1 MAEAERPLRFER
13 RMSDAEALMWTI
25 EKDPALR
32 SAFLQLTLLD
42 SAPDFE
48 RFRRRMERAVK
59 VLPRLR
65 QRVVPPPFRFAPPE
79 WADDPSFD
87 LDFHV
92 RRIAVPPP
100 GAERQLL
107 DLAAL
112 IYEDAFDRAR
122 PLWQLTIVE
131 GLEGGRAA
139 LLAKMHHTIT
149 DGVGGVRLSMQFLD
163 LAPDAPDPDPVEE
176 PPEAPERSVYDVV
189 SEALGHNVR
198 RQLGVVQR
206 GAAGSAG
213 LVTHPDRVARLVTDT
228 VDTAA
233 SLWRQLAVVQP
244 SRSPLWTGRR
254 SLTRRF
260 EMLTVNLDE
269 VKRASKGL
277 GGTVND
283 LFVAAVAGG
292 AAAYHRAKGAE
303 LEDLRVTI
311 PVNVRDDKSAGG
323 NAFSPARLVIPA
335 GTEDPV
341 ARFAA
346 IHERLGVAKNERALG
361 LFGSLAGVMNGLPTS
376 VLTRV
381 ARQQAETVDF
391 AASNVRAAD
400 FDLYIAGAH
409 IEANHPMGPT
419 AGTAFNATVMSYM
432 NRFDVGLNIDTAA
445 IDDPELLRTCI
456 EESFAELLKAGGS

>member
-1 MAEAERPLRFER
+1 
-13 RMSDAEALMWTI
+13 MSDAEALMWTI

-32 SAFLQLTLLD
+32 SSFLQLTLLD
-42 SAPDFE
+42 SPPDFA

-59 VLPRLR
+59 VLPRLG

-87 LDFHV
+87 IDFHV
-92 RRIAVPPP
+92 RRMAVPPP
-100 GAERQLL
+100 GTERQLL

-163 LAPDAPDPDPVEE
+163 LARDAEDPEDVEE
-176 PPEAPERSVYDVV
+176 PPQAPERGVYDVV
-189 SEALGHNVR
+189 SDAVGHNVR
-198 RQLGVVQR
+198 RQLGVAQR
-206 GAAGSAG
+206 GVSGTAGVALHPERAVRVVQE
-213 LVTHPDRVARLVTDT
+213 LVA
-228 VDTAA
+228 TAA

-260 EMLTVNLDE
+260 ETLTVNLDE
-269 VKRASKGL
+269 VKRAAKGL

-283 LFVAAVAGG
+283 IYVAALAGG
-292 AAAYHRAKGAE
+292 AAAYHRAKGADVDE
-303 LEDLRVTI
+303 LRMTM
-311 PVNVRDDKSAGG
+311 PVNLREDKSAGG
-323 NAFSPARLVIPA
+323 NAFSFARLSIPA
-335 GTEDPV
+335 GAEDPA

-361 LFGSLAGVMNGLPTS
+361 LFGSLAGVMNNLPTS
-376 VLTRV
+376 LLTRV

-391 AASNVRAAD
+391 AASNVKAAD

-409 IEANHPMGPT
+409 IEGNHPMGPT
-419 AGTAFNATVMSYM
+419 AGTAFNATVMSYK

-456 EESFAELLKAGGS
+456 EESFAELLKAGTT

>member
-1 MAEAERPLRFER
+1 MRFER

-32 SAFLQLTLLD
+32 SSFLQLTLLD
-42 SAPDFE
+42 SVPDFA

-59 VLPRLR
+59 VIPRLT
-65 QRVVPPPFRFAPPE
+65 QRVVPPLARFAPPE

-87 LDFHV
+87 IDFHV
-92 RRIAVPPP
+92 RRLALPPP
-100 GAERQLL
+100 GTERQLL

-112 IYEDAFDRAR
+112 LYEDAFDRAR

-163 LAPDAPDPDPVEE
+163 LAPDAPDPGEVET
-176 PPEAPERSVYDVV
+176 PPRVPERGVYDVLSDAV
-189 SEALGHNVR
+189 GHNVR
-198 RQLGVVQR
+198 RGLGVVQR
-206 GAAGSAG
+206 TTAGGATVATKPANAVKLVSDLSA
-213 LVTHPDRVARLVTDT
+213 T
-228 VDTAA
+228 VQ

-254 SLTRRF
+254 SLSRRF
-260 EMLTVNLDE
+260 ETLTVNLDD
-269 VKRASKGL
+269 VKRAAKGL

-283 LFVAAVAGG
+283 LFVTALAGG
-292 AAAYHRAKGAE
+292 AATYHRAKGVDVD
-303 LEDLRVTI
+303 DLRVTI
-311 PVNVRDDKSAGG
+311 PINTRDDKSAGG
-323 NAFSPARLVIPA
+323 NAFSPARLLIPA
-335 GTEDPV
+335 GEKDP
-341 ARFAA
+341 AMRFAGV
-346 IHERLGVAKNERALG
+346 HEKLNVAKNERALG
-361 LFGSLAGVMNGLPTS
+361 LFGSLAGLMNGLPTTL
-376 VLTRV
+376 LTRV

-400 FDLYIAGAH
+400 FDLYIAGAA
-409 IEANHPMGPT
+409 IVANHPMGPT
-419 AGTAFNATVMSYM
+419 GGTAFNATVMSYK

-445 IDDPELLRTCI
+445 IDDPELLRTSI
-456 EESFAELLKAGGS
+456 EQAFAELIKAGT

>member
-1 MAEAERPLRFER
+1 MAERPLRFER

-25 EKDPALR
+25 EKDPAMR
-32 SAFLQLTLLD
+32 SSFLQLTLLD
-42 SAPDFE
+42 RPPDFA
-48 RFRRRMERAVK
+48 RFRSRMERAVK
-59 VLPRLR
+59 VLPRLG

-87 LDFHV
+87 IDFHV
-92 RRIAVPPP
+92 RRMAVPPP
-100 GAERQLL
+100 GTERQLL

-163 LAPDAPDPDPVEE
+163 LAPDAPDPADVEE
-176 PPEAPERSVYDVV
+176 PARVPERGVYDVL
-189 SEALGHNVR
+189 SDAIGHNVR
-198 RQLGVVQR
+198 RQLGVVNR
-206 GAAGSAG
+206 GAAGTAG
-213 LVTHPDRVARLVTDT
+213 LVAHPERSVRLVGDL
-228 VDTAA
+228 VATAR
-233 SLWRQLAVVQP
+233 SLWRQLAVVQS

-260 EMLTVNLDE
+260 EALTVNLDE
-269 VKRASKGL
+269 VKRAAKDL

-283 LFVAAVAGG
+283 LYVTALAGG

-303 LEDLRVTI
+303 VDDLRLTM
-311 PVNVRDDKSAGG
+311 PVSIREDKSAGG
-323 NAFSPARLVIPA
+323 NAFSPARLLIPA
-335 GTEDPV
+335 GIEDPA

-346 IHERLGVAKNERALG
+346 VRERLGVAKNERALG
-361 LFGSLAGVMNGLPTS
+361 LFGALAGVMNNLPTS
-376 VLTRV
+376 LLTRV
-381 ARQQAETVDF
+381 ARQQAETIDF

-400 FDLYIAGAH
+400 FDLYLAGSH
-409 IEANHPMGPT
+409 IEGNHPMGPT
-419 AGTAFNATVMSYM
+419 AGTAFNATVMSYKD
-432 NRFDVGLNIDTAA
+432 RFDVGLNIDTAA

-456 EESFAELLKAGGS
+456 EDSFAELLKAGRS